1 MATSA
6 DISSYHNSG
15 DGREAEGAT
24 SILWVEAKDADENPT
39 MHRTAPPPQQGIT
52 QHKMSVVLRL
62 KNPALISCLNCY
74 LLNYVGVSP

>member
-39 MHRTAPPPQQGIT
+39 MHRTAPPPHNKELPSTKCQ
-52 QHKMSVVLRL
+52 
-62 KNPALISCLNCY
+62 
-74 LLNYVGVSP
+74 